1 MTKLYCGAVALLGFI
16 LIANGC
22 ELRVERTF
30 EHDSA
35 SDVFATTGLI
45 VSIEVR
51 R

>member
-1 MTKLYCGAVALLGFI
+1 MTKVLCGAVALLGFI

-30 EHDSA
+30 EA
-35 SDVFATTGLI
+35 DVDGAPRTAGL
-45 VSIEVR
+45 VVAIEVR